1 VNAEQERT
9 MKAPQPR
16 HDLYVYFHKALRAY
30 MGHVLMD
37 IGRTDWRDAEDRNQQ
52 LAAVR
57 ELLSVCSS
65 HVDQEDRYIHAAMEA
80 RRPGS
85 TRLIADEHVGQQFAI
100 DALTVLVDL
109 VEQVPAPERSRAG
122 QRLYRE
128 LAVFVA
134 DNFEHMAVEESEH
147 NEVLW
152 ACYSD
157 EELRAIERRIV
168 TDVQPEHSLVLL
180 DWMLPHLNPVERADM
195 LGDMRDVAP
204 DDVFQRV
211 MGRLRCQLPSKDW
224 GKLTSALG
232 AA

>member
-1 VNAEQERT
+1 MKNA
-9 MKAPQPR
+9 APR
-16 HDLYVYFHKALRAY
+16 HDMYVYFHKALRAY

-52 LAAVR
+52 LASVR
-57 ELLSVCSS
+57 ELLTVCRS
-65 HVDQEDRYIHAAMEA
+65 HIDQEDRYIHKAMEA

-85 TRLIADEHVGQQFAI
+85 TRLIADEHVGQMFAI

-109 VEQVPAPERSRAG
+109 VERVPAPERTQAG

-147 NEVLW
+147 NDVLW

-157 EELRAIERRIV
+157 DELRAIETAIV
-168 TDVQPEHSLVLL
+168 TDVQPEQSLVLL
-180 DWMLPHLNPVERADM
+180 DWMLPHLNPVERAGM
-195 LGDMRDVAP
+195 LGDMREVAP
-204 DDVFQRV
+204 NDVFQRV

-224 GKLTSALG
+224 GKLTTALG
-232 AA
+232 TV